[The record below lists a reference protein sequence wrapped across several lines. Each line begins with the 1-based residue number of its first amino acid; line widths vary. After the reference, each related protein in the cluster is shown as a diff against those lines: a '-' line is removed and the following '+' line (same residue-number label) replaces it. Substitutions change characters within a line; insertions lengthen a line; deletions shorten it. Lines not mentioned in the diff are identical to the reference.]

1 MMCRAWRRRGWAT
14 PAAPILDPAIAPS
27 AQAWWKPPRVFR
39 VSDPEQEKLA
49 QASVLEADASGR
61 YDPLPVKVPVEA
73 LQAWH
78 DAEES
83 HQHHLKKCCKAFM
96 LMLFPCVAMRPGLEH
111 NLTRGACD
119 GRAFVKTGWVGQGT
133 SEWDVCV
140 VPKQEITQ
148 EGCAKYFAYSS
159 KLDRFVACVYYDK
172 VEDLMARN
180 PTRVTARTKRHNVH
194 ICSVQDLNPVFKD
207 KPHPPTVKCGKSD
220 VPVKEKID
228 RWRFHAEKTCKESLC
243 KKAQKGS
250 WRKETARRDGP
261 NAANQSEGPRTPV
274 MGRRWFSVCV

>member
-1 MMCRAWRRRGWAT
+1 M
-14 PAAPILDPAIAPS
+14 
-27 AQAWWKPPRVFR
+27 
-39 VSDPEQEKLA
+39 
-49 QASVLEADASGR
+49 
-61 YDPLPVKVPVEA
+61 
-73 LQAWH
+73 
-78 DAEES
+78 
-83 HQHHLKKCCKAFM
+83 KCCKAFM

-250 WRKETARRDGP
+250 WRKFKQSDAIALPWPKSISGLTKCGWPMVDCGWKRTAERKCQLTYAGATLIDPEKLFGDLVAEDG
-261 NAANQSEGPRTPV
+261 NFNKAACPS
-274 MGRRWFSVCV
+274 S